1 MVDQDFARRQAGR
14 QAGRVHVNNP
24 EARQL
29 ETSYKAYLHLERV
42 PVVHDVATL
51 S

>member
-1 MVDQDFARRQAGR
+1 MVDQDFARRQADR
-14 QAGRVHVNNP
+14 QAGRVHIENP
-24 EARQL
+24 QLRQL
-29 ETSYKAYLHLERV
+29 ETFYEAYLHLERV